1 MASDEWLVY
10 MIQASDK
17 SLYTGITT
25 DMERRWLQHR
35 GGTGGARYFRG
46 RKPEKLVYVEP
57 ADDRSHAS
65 QREAAIKKLH
75 RRAKLVLIDSA
86 QNCLGDYAYLD
97 LET

>member
-25 DMERRWLQHR
+25 DMERRWLQHSS
-35 GGTGGARYFRG
+35 GAGGARYFRG
-46 RKPEKLVYVEP
+46 RKPEKLVYLEP
-57 ADDRSHAS
+57 AADRSNAS
-65 QREAAIKKLH
+65 QREAVIKKLG
-75 RRAKLVLIDSA
+75 RDAKLSLISSGE
-86 QNCLGDYAYLD
+86 NCLADYESLN